1 MQLMMQRKSCL
12 KKNVI
17 HFIRFFLQSQL
28 KQEMPPKFRVD
39 LLTHWLILP
48 LSSKDTLTLCVC
60 GRTEQTA
67 NRFPLMILPLMICCA

>member
-28 KQEMPPKFRVD
+28 KQEMSPKFRVD

-48 LSSKDTLTLCVC
+48 HFPP
-60 GRTEQTA
+60 RT
-67 NRFPLMILPLMICCA
+67 R